1 MTAEPSAKGDPTPRG
16 IGGWLLIPIGGLL
29 FAAISGLWS
38 IYGVV
43 SFAPARELALAFDP
57 ASLTINFLG
66 VAISWGVLP
75 LIPLALLLLRSR
87 HFPSAFIIAGVCLVA
102 FGFISPFVE
111 AIDYPLDP
119 GAFTNAIIPAIW
131 VAGWS
136 WYILKSARVRNTFV
150 S

>member
-1 MTAEPSAKGDPTPRG
+1 MSAEPVAADTQKPRG

-29 FAAISGLWS
+29 FAAISGLWT

-57 ASLTINFLG
+57 ASLSINFIG
-66 VAISWGVLP
+66 VAIFWGLLP
-75 LIPLALLLLRSR
+75 LIPIVLLLMRSR
-87 HFPSAFIIAGVCLVA
+87 YFPVAFIIGGVFLAA
-102 FGFISPFVE
+102 FGFVSPFIE

-119 GAFTNAIIPAIW
+119 GAFFNAVIPAIW

-136 WYILKSARVRNTFV
+136 WYMLQSARVRNTFV
-150 S
+150 N